1 MLHRI
6 SLCCGLVDVSVPV
19 VRQAMFSWGPVVVY
33 MFLIFV
39 LSSQQRPLLL
49 RSVHDAW
56 LHGAAYFIL
65 TVLTVRAFSKGKLRQ
80 ITRQAMFKGVSVSI
94 IYGASDE
101 WHQSWVVGRVGSW
114 LDLYYDIIGALLAV
128 MILYC
133 SGTLLSGDGTNSRS
147 NQKHS

>member
-1 MLHRI
+1 
-6 SLCCGLVDVSVPV
+6 
-19 VRQAMFSWGPVVVY
+19 MFSWGPVVVY
-33 MFLIFV
+33 MSLIFV

-56 LHGAAYFIL
+56 LHGGAYFIL

-101 WHQSWVVGRVGSW
+101 WHQSLVVGRVGSW
-114 LDLYYDIIGALLAV
+114 LDLSYDVIGALLALT
-128 MILYC
+128 MLYC
-133 SGTLLSGDGTNSRS
+133 SETFLSGDGTNSRS

>member
-1 MLHRI
+1 ML
-6 SLCCGLVDVSVPV
+6 
-19 VRQAMFSWGPVVVY
+19 SWGPVVVY
-33 MFLIFV
+33 MLLIFAV
-39 LSSQQRPLLL
+39 SSQQRPLLL

-65 TVLTVRAFSKGKLRQ
+65 TVLTVRAFSKGRLRQ
-80 ITRQAMFKGVSVSI
+80 ITRQAMFKGVFVSI
-94 IYGASDE
+94 FYGASDE

-114 LDLYYDIIGALLAV
+114 LDLYYDVIGALLAV

-133 SGTLLSGDGTNSRS
+133 SGIFRSADGTNSCS